1 MGFAGRYQNSRETPP
16 RYSSSD
22 LSPPRAIDPTSSSF
36 AINEPRPAN
45 LQNPFQL
52 TSTPQISQE
61 SNQGVI
67 TRRGAGKV
75 GKSYFIF
82 SHEQST
88 TSATIVKSKIES
100 IAKGC
105 RWSCRK
111 SAHVKISQRKKE
123 LEKRRNQY
131 NGQQ

>member
-1 MGFAGRYQNSRETPP
+1 MGFGDPYQNSRNPPP

-52 TSTPQISQE
+52 PSTTQISQE

-82 SHEQST
+82 SHESSITSLSYLSEKSIEQST
-88 TSATIVKSKIES
+88 TSIVES
-100 IAKGC
+100 
-105 RWSCRK
+105 
-111 SAHVKISQRKKE
+111 
-123 LEKRRNQY
+123 
-131 NGQQ
+131 